1 MANKQLVEKRER
13 IKALQGKIQKFL
25 DQAKNENGQFDL
37 SGVKVVEGTNKVK
50 QEKLDSWNK
59 ELNDC
64 YTKALELRSIEQAE
78 EDSKRINTN
87 LTRVDRGGFVMP
99 RTAQQFNLGKA
110 VTGGDAYKTLLRDRP
125 NELSLY
131 NVEGDGGSIKG
142 MLTRSM
148 QQQKALFTS
157 AAGWV
162 PYPTETPD
170 VVPAVQRPVQLLP
183 FIRQIPTDQHAV
195 IYSEQ
200 TTRTISAAERA
211 EGGVYPESTL
221 AYTRRTQDVETIGH
235 FIPVTREE
243 LADVPMAESMINQ
256 DLMAG
261 LMQRIDLQ
269 VIAGTGAS
277 NQLLGV
283 NSKTGIQTLTKLAAF
298 TVLQGIVRSIGM
310 VASTATGGGQAMA
323 SVIAMSTIRWYSL
336 METQTTDGWYL
347 FGLGASEPRLFGVPV
362 AMHDGIPDTT
372 GTKEQAIIG
381 DFARHSYLRDRQAAS
396 VRIETRH
403 RVSSNMTRPTGQ
415 LSLVAD
421 ARAAFV
427 IRRAAAFVAF
437 QVEV

>member
-1 MANKQLVEKRER
+1 MELHAQETAVE
-13 IKALQGKIQKFL
+13 A
-25 DQAKNENGQFDL
+25 
-37 SGVKVVEGTNKVK
+37 
-50 QEKLDSWNK
+50 
-59 ELNDC
+59 
-64 YTKALELRSIEQAE
+64 
-78 EDSKRINTN
+78 SKRHKSN
-87 LTRVDRGGFVMP
+87 LEVISRPGIQVPEST
-99 RTAQQFNLGKA
+99 QQFNLGKA

-211 EGGVYPESTL
+211 EGAVYAESTL

-269 VIAGTGAS
+269 VSLAPARATNSWESTARRASRRSPRRLPSRSSRGSSDPSAWLPAPPPAADRPWLRSSPCPRSAGT
-277 NQLLGV
+277 
-283 NSKTGIQTLTKLAAF
+283 
-298 TVLQGIVRSIGM
+298 
-310 VASTATGGGQAMA
+310 
-323 SVIAMSTIRWYSL
+323 
-336 METQTTDGWYL
+336 
-347 FGLGASEPRLFGVPV
+347 P
-362 AMHDGIPDTT
+362 
-372 GTKEQAIIG
+372 
-381 DFARHSYLRDRQAAS
+381 
-396 VRIETRH
+396 
-403 RVSSNMTRPTGQ
+403 
-415 LSLVAD
+415 
-421 ARAAFV
+421 
-427 IRRAAAFVAF
+427 
-437 QVEV
+437 